1 MNLRRSIAVA
11 TVLLTGA
18 LPALAQVGSTES
30 VTRELPILIG
40 GTFVLEN
47 TAGDIDLTGTDDTK
61 VVVTA
66 EKSVRALDKAALEE
80 GRDQT
85 QLALLGDVRIR
96 WIKTIVPPIQSRR
109 WTSGI
114 RYTVR
119 VPRTVNVKIVS
130 TNNANRIHVA
140 DMRGNIAVSSFNGVI
155 VFDGVTGPTV
165 VKSANGNIIFNAPAA
180 LANAELSSVNGSIE
194 VRAPA
199 GTRFQWIAE
208 TIKGDARTNFTVNGS
223 YIGPRFRGSVNGLGG
238 PTITTWTLNG
248 NIFVLQYG
256 SHVVS
261 ARSLRQ
267 IVPMG
272 PDEMQTAEVQTI
284 QKSSIRGAFRYMT
297 TLGNV
302 LIGEIHGNADITTG
316 AGEVQLGTVF
326 GDCQVM
332 SKGGPLNLG
341 DIVRN
346 LTAHTEAGDV
356 VVQSAR
362 EGGTITTGG
371 GIIRLLYTGGPTR
384 LQSGGGDIV
393 VRQASAP
400 INAETQSGD
409 ITITID
415 PASKSEK
422 VTAKTAKGSILL
434 NVTSSFAA
442 EIDATVITSDPD
454 VNKISSDLTGLSFRR
469 EQIGGKTKI
478 RATGKVNGGGER
490 VELYAEDGGI
500 QISARG
506 LPATP

>member
-1 MNLRRSIAVA
+1 MILRTHIAAA
-11 TVLLTGA
+11 TLLLTCA
-18 LPALAQVGSTES
+18 LPAWAQFGSNES
-30 VTRELPILIG
+30 VTRELPIRIG

-47 TAGDIDLTGTDDTK
+47 TSGDIDLVGTDDTK

-66 EKSVRALDKAALEE
+66 EKSVRALDKASLED

-85 QLALLGDVRIR
+85 QLAFLGDARILF
-96 WIKTIVPPIQSRR
+96 IKTIVPPIHSGR

-114 RYTVR
+114 KYVVR
-119 VPRTVNVKIVS
+119 VPRTVNIKIVS

-140 DMRGNIAVSSFNGVI
+140 DMRGNVVVNSFNGVI

-165 VKSANGNIIFNAPAA
+165 VMSANGNIFFNAPQA
-180 LANAELSSVNGSIE
+180 LADAILSTANGSIE

-199 GTRFQWIAE
+199 GSKFQWVAE
-208 TIKGDARTNFTVNGS
+208 TIKGDARTNFTVNGT

-238 PTITTWTLNG
+238 PTITTKTLNG
-248 NIFVLQYG
+248 NILVLQSG
-256 SHVVS
+256 THVAS
-261 ARSLRQ
+261 ARSLRT
-267 IVPMG
+267 IVP
-272 PDEMQTAEVQTI
+272 PTDEMRATEVQRI
-284 QKSSIRGAFRYMT
+284 EKSSVRSNFRYVT
-297 TLGNV
+297 TLGDV

-316 AGEVQLGTVF
+316 AGEVQLGIVF
-326 GDCQVM
+326 GDCQVV
-332 SKGGPLNLG
+332 SKGGPVTLG

-371 GIIRLLYTGGPTR
+371 GIIRLLFTGGPTR

-393 VRQASAP
+393 VRQAAAP
-400 INAETQSGD
+400 IYAETQSGD

-422 VTAKTAKGSILL
+422 VTAKTAKGSVLL
-434 NVTSSFAA
+434 NVTPSFAA

-454 VNKISSDLTGLSFRR
+454 KNKILSDLTGLSFRR

-478 RATGKVNGGGER
+478 RATGRVNGGGER

-500 QISARG
+500 QISTRG
-506 LPATP
+506 LPATR